1 MLEIIV
7 KDNMNMRLRYRNFG
21 SALLMVI
28 FIVALLAAVVMGM
41 LEINTEEIQIMQ
53 NQISAAEAM
62 AIAEA
67 GLNDAFSEI
76 RVNDEWT
83 AGFTNKSFAG
93 GSYTVE
99 VGGNTPNLIITS
111 TGTTSQGFVFLVEA
125 EITTGMAP
133 PYTISITKFKINY
146 SG

>member
-1 MLEIIV
+1 MKL
-7 KDNMNMRLRYRNFG
+7 KLKNDG

-41 LEINTEEIQIMQ
+41 LKINTEEIQITS
-53 NQISAAEAM
+53 NQIFAAQAL

-67 GLNDAFSEI
+67 GLNDAFYEL
-76 RVNDEWT
+76 RMDDEWDD
-83 AGFTNKSFAG
+83 GFTNKSFAG

-99 VGGNTPNLIITS
+99 VGGQNPNLTITS
-111 TGTTSQGFVFLVEA
+111 TATSSQGFVSNVVA
-125 EITTGMAP
+125 SITVGNSP
-133 PYTISITKFKINY
+133 PYTISIIEFKINQ